1 MHKMLHPK
9 IRKNECIDTWIELI
23 RYVNLNIKKVKK
35 EGEEYIFF
43 LSVQRIM
50 FVILKE
56 KENSEKD

>member
-1 MHKMLHPK
+1 MLHPK
-9 IRKNECIDTWIELI
+9 IWKNECINTWIELI

-35 EGEEYIFF
+35 EGEEYFFF